1 MLAAVGTVRAFGAAH
16 AWAHAVSQR
25 VTRGRRYGR
34 RSAHNRFLRA
44 WPWHAVV
51 SYFFWKIVR
60 CRFLMARVSSCP
72 QLTVSYA
79 FSFASKSSL
88 SNCSAKL

>member
-1 MLAAVGTVRAFGAAH
+1 MRPTPLNPGMLAAVGTVRAFGAAH

-44 WPWHAVV
+44 WPTARRGFLFFLENRSV
-51 SYFFWKIVR
+51 S
-60 CRFLMARVSSCP
+60 FLNG
-72 QLTVSYA
+72 TVS
-79 FSFASKSSL
+79 
-88 SNCSAKL
+88 